1 LHKFSWRILYNLH
14 SRHFFFFSRTVE
26 AADKIVVLKDG
37 MVAEQGK
44 PEDLMNTGGEFAKMV
59 NLQSESAKWAVAGTV
74 TNKR

>member
-1 LHKFSWRILYNLH
+1 MRFIDLSDFFYYTANSYPLVLGKSHKI
-14 SRHFFFFSRTVE
+14 
-26 AADKIVVLKDG
+26 IVLKDG

>member
-1 LHKFSWRILYNLH
+1 MFIAMLVLMFVFDW
-14 SRHFFFFSRTVE
+14 RTVE

-59 NLQSESAKWAVAGTV
+59 NLQSESAKWSVAEAV